1 MSIIQWD
8 ESYSVGHK
16 EIDKQHRKLVDMIG
30 RLQQS
35 LSQGL
40 VNPQIGIALKELV
53 QYTKYHFS
61 EEKEVMRQ
69 IGYPECDTHLEM
81 HERLTQQVVAI
92 LTDLKQG
99 KPLTAVEL
107 IQFLRSWLVDH
118 IVQEDKK
125 IGAYIRARSESALA
139 DM

>member
-35 LSQGL
+35 LSRGL

-53 QYTKYHFS
+53 QYTRHHFS
-61 EEKEVMRQ
+61 EEQEVMRQ
-69 IGYPECDTHLEM
+69 IGYPEYDTHLKM

-99 KPLTAVEL
+99 KPLTAIEL
-107 IQFLRSWLVDH
+107 IHFLRSWLVDH

-125 IGAYIRARSESALA
+125 IGAYIRARTESALA